1 MEVNGSNESFEEES
15 SGFDSM
21 EELQEAHVI
30 NHINVVDATSSTKV
44 LYAKKVVGLF
54 EKGKCACSRR
64 DLIVDN
70 TVVIEDDVIID
81 RIGLFPFIKFSDHI
95 HEQIDVS
102 MNNIII
108 DRLLGRSIGYKALLL
123 RIQTLRKLVG
133 EIQLI
138 GKGNDYFLVH
148 FKDVRDYTE
157 ALRIGGALGLR
168 FVAVEIEELD
178 NQAHAT
184 TNKVLHKQE
193 VRAIVQISVCSQPHY
208 DVLVWHYSNSGEF
221 TFNSGYHRLMANK
234 RTHDAGSSRHDENK
248 GKNWCHIW
256 NLMTPPKIQ
265 NFIWKACHNVVP
277 SNENLARRHHS
288 RTSSCFRC
296 GEPNESLEHILFFC
310 PYCD

>member
-95 HEQIDVS
+95 HEQID
-102 MNNIII
+102 
-108 DRLLGRSIGYKALLL
+108 
-123 RIQTLRKLVG
+123 TLRKLVG

-157 ALRIGGALGLR
+157 ALRI
-168 FVAVEIEELD
+168 E
-178 NQAHAT
+178 
-184 TNKVLHKQE
+184 QE
-193 VRAIVQISVCSQPHY
+193 VRAIVQISVCSQPHS